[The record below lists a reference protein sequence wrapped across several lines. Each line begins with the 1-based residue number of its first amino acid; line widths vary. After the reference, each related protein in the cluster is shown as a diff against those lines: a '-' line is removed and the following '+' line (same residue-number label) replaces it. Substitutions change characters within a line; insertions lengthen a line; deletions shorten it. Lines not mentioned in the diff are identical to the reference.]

1 MNLIQKGDE
10 GLRPLVGDLNGQT
23 LVLAHTKLHRRY
35 QLPRFQ
41 IFNAI
46 GGFGCQENS
55 LGRAVFGHHPADGEN
70 ARWSRNDFIGIATAE
85 LVARAMADVTPVEPV
100 NLAERCFL
108 LVSADGNY
116 VMGDTPTQAMERLR
130 RITKAKVMH
139 SFIAHPETQINE
151 IGLMTWPEGAAPAE
165 VKLKKKGGAWIAES

>member
-1 MNLIQKGDE
+1 MNLIKQGDE
-10 GLRPLVGDLNGQT
+10 GLRPLVGDLDGQT
-23 LVLAHTKLHRRY
+23 LVLAHTRLHRRY

-41 IFNAI
+41 LFNAT
-46 GGFGCQENS
+46 GGFGCKENS
-55 LGRAVFGHHPADGEN
+55 LGRAVFGQHPADGED
-70 ARWSRNDFIGIATAE
+70 ARWNRNDFIGIATAE
-85 LVARAMADVTPVEPV
+85 LVARAMADHTAVEPI

-130 RITKAKVMH
+130 RITKAKVTNA
-139 SFIAHPETQINE
+139 FIAHPETQIDE
-151 IGLMTWPEGAAPAE
+151 IGLMTWPTGAAPAE